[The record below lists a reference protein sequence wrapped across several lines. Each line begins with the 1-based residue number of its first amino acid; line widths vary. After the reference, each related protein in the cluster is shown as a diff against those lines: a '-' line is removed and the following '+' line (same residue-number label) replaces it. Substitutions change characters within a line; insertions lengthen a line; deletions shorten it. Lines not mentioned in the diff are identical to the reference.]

1 MSFVKQEYEIIKR
14 VSSTS
19 NSPKTFGTPMI
30 TIFMRGVE
38 DRLDYRTYVVRGN
51 RNEAAWQSITE
62 SGSRE
67 IIIGFVRGKMKK
79 GTNIIDADSKPYII
93 YQTPENNVSSIFN

>member
-1 MSFVKQEYEIIKR
+1 MSFVKQEYEIVKK

-19 NSPKTFGTPMI
+19 NSPKTFGQPMI
-30 TIFMRGVE
+30 TIFMSGVE
-38 DRLDYRTYVVRGN
+38 DKQDYRTYVVRGN
-51 RNEAAWQSITE
+51 RNEAAWQSIID

-67 IIIGFVRGKMKK
+67 IVIGFTRGKMKK

-93 YQTPENNVSSIFN
+93 YQTPDNNVSSIFN

>member
-1 MSFVKQEYEIIKR
+1 MSFVKQEYEIIKK

-19 NSPKTFGTPMI
+19 NSPKTFGQPMI
-30 TIFMRGVE
+30 TIFVRGVE
-38 DRLDYRTYVVRGN
+38 DKLDYRTYIVRGN
-51 RNEAAWQSITE
+51 RNESAWSAIIG

-67 IIIGFVRGKMKK
+67 IVIGFMRGKMKK

-93 YQTPENNVSSIFN
+93 YQTPETNVSSIFN